1 MLHRSPE
8 GTARIEILEFSL
20 PSGLALNFHSY
31 QMALVL
37 AMSLGRTLVVEP
49 SEADPSESDACTVET
64 LPTLFKPLTSC
75 DYSNASSGTQD
86 DVTVSWD
93 DAMTSSVVEKRVVRL
108 ASVVPTPSGFVDRG
122 QAWVEPTWW
131 AGFLDN
137 LILAGKDLYKFLF
150 PSFLNLSV
158 CWGGILLEIT

>member
-1 MLHRSPE
+1 
-8 GTARIEILEFSL
+8 
-20 PSGLALNFHSY
+20 LALNFHSY

-37 AMSLGRTLVVEP
+37 AMSLGRTLVIEP
-49 SEADPSESDACTVET
+49 SEAEPSESGACVIET
-64 LPTLFKPLTSC
+64 LPTLFKPLTGC
-75 DYSNASSGTQD
+75 NYSNASSGTQD

-137 LILAGKDLYKFLF
+137 LILAGQD
-150 PSFLNLSV
+150 S
-158 CWGGILLEIT
+158 